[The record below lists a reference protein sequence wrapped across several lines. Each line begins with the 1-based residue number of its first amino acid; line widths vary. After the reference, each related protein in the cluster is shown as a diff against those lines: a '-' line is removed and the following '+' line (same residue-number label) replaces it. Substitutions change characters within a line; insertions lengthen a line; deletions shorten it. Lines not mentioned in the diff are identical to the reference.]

1 MNLLKG
7 LKLKN
12 INELDKYNLVILDDL
27 GINIDNKIQEILNK
41 KGLTSADLSR
51 MTGIARQNLN
61 EILKGKLSPGVDFA
75 LKISIALGVNLEE
88 VFQLKDNAWVRRL
101 SGDDG
106 ILYLDL
112 YSLEIKD
119 GRVNREIK
127 NSKDYIILEERK
139 IIDEA
144 EYKELFKKYYDEN
157 YNIIYEEI
165 AKKHPY
171 EVKQRKNW
179 ITKETI
185 NEKFNKVCTNRYKKL
200 GVRLI
205 PLINNK

>member
-27 GINIDNKIQEILNK
+27 GINIDNKIPEILNK
-41 KGLTSADLSR
+41 KGLTPADLSR

-127 NSKDYIILEERK
+127 NSKDYIILEEKK

-165 AKKHPY
+165 AEKYPY

>member
-75 LKISIALGVNLEE
+75 LKISIALGVNLAE

>member
-27 GINIDNKIQEILNK
+27 GINIDNKISEILKK
-41 KGLTSADLSR
+41 KGLTPADLSR

-127 NSKDYIILEERK
+127 NSKDYIILEENK

-157 YNIIYEEI
+157 YNSIYEEI
-165 AKKHPY
+165 SEKYPY

-179 ITKETI
+179 LTKETI